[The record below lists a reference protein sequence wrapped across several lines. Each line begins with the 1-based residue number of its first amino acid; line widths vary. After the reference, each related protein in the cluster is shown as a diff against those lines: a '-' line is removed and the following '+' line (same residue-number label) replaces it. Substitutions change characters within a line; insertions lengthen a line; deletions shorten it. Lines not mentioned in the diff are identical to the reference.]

1 MRWYLRQLRSLRWDR
16 DFWLFAVKY
25 LLWPP
30 FAWKVSLG
38 LPAKVGRLVR
48 WVHPL
53 IDYVF
58 LAFIVVM
65 LWFSGQALLSQDW
78 YSGIIVLLPLASTLL
93 VLAMRLQLPYRW
105 SYRSE
110 DTEREIRHA

>member
-1 MRWYLRQLRSLRWDR
+1 MKWYLRQLRTLRWDR
-16 DFWLFAVKY
+16 DFWVFAMRY

-38 LPAKVGRLVR
+38 LPAKAGRLVR
-48 WVHPL
+48 WSRPL
-53 IDYVF
+53 VDYVF
-58 LAFIVVM
+58 VALIVVM
-65 LWFSGQALLSQDW
+65 LWLSGRALLSREW
-78 YSGIIVLLPLASTLL
+78 YPGILILLPLTSTLL

-110 DTEREIRHA
+110 DPERKTSHA